1 MIANNTIKQNEIY
14 IIKDKKIT
22 TEQLPQVVY
31 YNYQLGS
38 SATQSEMITMINT
51 IAALF
56 GAIPYETP
64 VYEYTINVD
73 EETNI
78 SSITITGLADTT
90 KTELEI
96 PTIIQRLP
104 VTTIDTT
111 VTATTNPEY
120 NNISS
125 LSVYDNITDIGTSF
139 KNAKNLTDVTIN
151 IPVTD
156 SITYNLRARTVNGII
171 ELKADAFSGCE
182 KLSAFNGG
190 NSITS
195 IGPSAF
201 ANTKLTQFPTPNIT
215 SVPEYAFYNVPLSGD
230 LTLSNCESI
239 GQQAFYGKNKLE
251 TIEILEPCESIGPSA
266 FYVSG
271 NTTLNS
277 IKLPSTIKSIGRCA
291 FDYLTYVS
299 NDFDFSTFNNL
310 EIIDSWAFAQCKLVS
325 AINLPLNGKLTAIN
339 EGAFYNCNNIS
350 SIIIPKSVKSIGP
363 SAFYTNNIKKLQELD
378 IGGSSLTSVGTNA
391 FGTSC
396 NITEL
401 TVGNIA
407 ALSNT
412 YLNGTYVST
421 TLKKLVIDDTCSALL
436 SDSFKNWSTI
446 TSLTLGKN
454 IQSIGSGAFFRLSN
468 QVDPI
473 IIPKSVSSIGVSA
486 FFDNYNVSSLTYE
499 AGCQISSIP
508 NAAFSYCKNL
518 TAINFPENVQS
529 LGISAYCNCSVVTS
543 LNIPSSITSVG
554 NYCFQNNKLQ
564 SISAYNNF
572 PAISSIVT
580 QAKSTLSNLNIYN
593 INDSKFSIANSL
605 FYNWTTLKDIH
616 FDPVVTSIG
625 ASAFYNCTTLT
636 SITIPNSVTS
646 IGTLGF
652 YNCTALTSITIPES
666 LTTIN
671 QTVFMNCQKLV
682 EINLPS
688 TLTTIGLSAFRQC
701 YALTSINLPSSLTTI
716 QANAFMQCNSLK
728 SITFDKTMSQVSSMG
743 NKYWGIPSGAQI
755 SCTDGV
761 ITVTGT
767 STGTM
772 EEYPNLANTHVKYI
786 DNTLSSYD
794 IVGTISGDMLGLP
807 TIQISQVHNIID
819 ISVGTDVSSI
829 DEYAFY
835 NCLALTSITIPESL
849 INIGKYAFANCS
861 SLASLSLPSSL
872 TSIGIRAFNNCPT
885 TCQITF
891 NKTMSDVSSMSD
903 KYWGIKN
910 NTQISCTDG
919 IIIVTDTN
927 YEPDGPA

>member
-1 MIANNTIKQNEIY
+1 MAELQGLVINNISQAKYDEMIANNTIKQNEIY

-391 FGTSC
+391 FGVSC

-407 ALSNT
+407 AISNT

-473 IIPKSVSSIGVSA
+473 TIPKSVSSIGASA
-486 FFDNYNVSSLTYE
+486 FFDNYNLSTLTYE

-508 NAAFSYCKNL
+508 AAAFSYCKNL

-543 LNIPSSITSVG
+543 LHIPSSITSVG
-554 NYCFQNNKLQ
+554 NYCFQNNKFQ

-572 PAISSIVT
+572 SKISSIVT
-580 QAKSTLSNLNIYN
+580 AAKSTLTGLNVYN
-593 INDSKFSIANSL
+593 ADDTKFGIANSL
-605 FYNWTTLKDIH
+605 FYNWNILKSIH
-616 FDPVVTSIG
+616 FDSVITSIG
-625 ASAFYNCTTLT
+625 ASAFYNNTSLTSVKLSDGLLTMYNYAFMNCRFNTIEIPESVSAIGLNAFNSCSNLTSVYYNKPMSEISAMANKYWGIKTGTQIYALDGIIIVTGTNTGTMEEYVPVHTIITYTDDTTSSIVNDDGILTWEETKGGGNQYNENTTIKSVTIGSDTESIDYSAFDTCTALTSIIIPNSVISIGSMAFVSCSSLT

-646 IGTLGF
+646 IDNYAFYGCTL
-652 YNCTALTSITIPES
+652 LTS
-666 LTTIN
+666 
-671 QTVFMNCQKLV
+671 V
-682 EINLPS
+682 
-688 TLTTIGLSAFRQC
+688 
-701 YALTSINLPSSLTTI
+701 
-716 QANAFMQCNSLK
+716 
-728 SITFDKTMSQVSSMG
+728 TFDKPMSEISSMA
-743 NKYWGIPSGAQI
+743 NKYWGLEIGTKIYAS
-755 SCTDGV
+755 DGV
-761 ITVTGT
+761 ITITGSNT
-767 STGTM
+767 ETV
-772 EEYPNLANTHVKYI
+772 EPINL
-786 DNTLSSYD
+786 L
-794 IVGTISGDMLGLP
+794 
-807 TIQISQVHNIID
+807 
-819 ISVGTDVSSI
+819 
-829 DEYAFY
+829 
-835 NCLALTSITIPESL
+835 
-849 INIGKYAFANCS
+849 
-861 SLASLSLPSSL
+861 
-872 TSIGIRAFNNCPT
+872 
-885 TCQITF
+885 
-891 NKTMSDVSSMSD
+891 
-903 KYWGIKN
+903 
-910 NTQISCTDG
+910 
-919 IIIVTDTN
+919 
-927 YEPDGPA
+927 